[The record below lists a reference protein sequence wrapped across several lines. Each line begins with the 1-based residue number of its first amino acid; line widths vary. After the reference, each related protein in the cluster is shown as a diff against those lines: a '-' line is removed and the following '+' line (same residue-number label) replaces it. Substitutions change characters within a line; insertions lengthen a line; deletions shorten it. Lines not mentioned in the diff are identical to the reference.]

1 MVGKNSTEFR
11 VRHPKYMAI
20 ISVQNLVKQFKTLNA
35 VNGISFSVDEG
46 EVFGFLGP
54 NGAGKTTTINIL
66 CTLLSPTSGK
76 AAIAGFDCARSPD
89 RVRSS
94 IGLIFQDTTLDA
106 GLTAYENLKFHAYLY
121 NLDSKLAE
129 KRIDEMLA
137 VVALQGRKHDLIKNF
152 SGGMKRRLEIA
163 RGLLHYPRVL
173 FLDEPTIGLDPQTRN
188 TIWGFINALREKEN
202 ITIFMTTH
210 YMEEAENCDRIAIID
225 NGRIIALDTPARL
238 KQMVHGEIIHLVTA
252 DNDRAIQEI
261 EKLFNITAREEN
273 GGLSLETEKGEEF
286 IPKLIHSLPL
296 QTLSVSLKKPTL
308 NDVFLKLTGRTIRD
322 DVLSDSKEV
331 TREFVRSHRRAQR

>member
-1 MVGKNSTEFR
+1 
-11 VRHPKYMAI
+11 MAI
-20 ISVQNLVKQFKTLNA
+20 ITVNNLTKKFKSLTA
-35 VNGISFSVDEG
+35 VDGISFAVNEG

-66 CTLLSPTSGK
+66 CTLLSPSSGR
-76 AAIAGFDCARSPD
+76 AEIAGFDCAKDPD
-89 RVRSS
+89 QVRTS
-94 IGLIFQDTTLDA
+94 IGLIFQDTTLDV

-121 NLDSKLAE
+121 NLDRRLAE

-137 VVALQGRKHDLIKNF
+137 VVELQTRKHDLVKNF

-188 TIWGFINALREKEN
+188 TIWDFINTLRNKEK
-202 ITIFMTTH
+202 ITVFMTTH
-210 YMEEAENCDRIAIID
+210 YMEEAENCGRIAIID
-225 NGRIIALDTPARL
+225 HGRIIALDTPAKL
-238 KQMVHGEIIHLVTA
+238 KQMVHGDVIHVITTDNQRALAEIQKTFSLA
-252 DNDRAIQEI
+252 
-261 EKLFNITAREEN
+261 AREEN
-273 GGLSLETEKGEEF
+273 GGLVLETEKGDEF
-286 IPKLIHSLPL
+286 IPKLLHSLTM

-322 DVLSDSKEV
+322 EVLSNNSEI

>member
-1 MVGKNSTEFR
+1 MS
-11 VRHPKYMAI
+11 I
-20 ISVQNLVKQFKTLNA
+20 ITVNNLTKKFKSLTA
-35 VNGISFSVDEG
+35 VDGISFAVNEG

-66 CTLLSPTSGK
+66 CTLLSPSSGR
-76 AAIAGFDCARSPD
+76 AEIAGFDCAKSPD
-89 RVRSS
+89 QVRTS
-94 IGLIFQDTTLDA
+94 IGLIFQDTTLDV

-121 NLDSKLAE
+121 NLDRRLAE

-137 VVALQGRKHDLIKNF
+137 VVELQTRKHDLIKTF

-188 TIWGFINALREKEN
+188 TIWDFINTLRNKEK
-202 ITIFMTTH
+202 ITVFMTTH

-225 NGRIIALDTPARL
+225 HGRIIALDTPQKL
-238 KQMVHGEIIHLVTA
+238 KQMVHGDVIHVVTT
-252 DNDRAIQEI
+252 DNQRAIAEI
-261 EKLFNITAREEN
+261 QQTFGLAAREEN
-273 GGLSLETEKGEEF
+273 GGLVLETEKGDEF
-286 IPKLIHSLPL
+286 IPKLLHSLTM

-322 DVLSDSKEV
+322 DVVADSKEV

>member
-1 MVGKNSTEFR
+1 M
-11 VRHPKYMAI
+11 PI
-20 ISVQNLVKQFKTLNA
+20 ITAHNITKRFKSLTA
-35 VNGISFSVDEG
+35 VDGVSFSVNEG

-76 AAIAGFDCARSPD
+76 AEIAGFDCVKQPD
-89 RVRSS
+89 QVRAS

-121 NLDSKLAE
+121 NLDRRLTE
-129 KRIDEMLA
+129 RRIDEMLD
-137 VVALQGRKHDLIKNF
+137 VVELTDRKRDPIKNF

-173 FLDEPTIGLDPQTRN
+173 FLDEPTLGLDPQTRN
-188 TIWGFINALREKEN
+188 TIWEFINTLRKSDH
-202 ITIFMTTH
+202 ITVFMTTH

-225 NGRIIALDTPARL
+225 HGRIIAEGTPMKL
-238 KQMVHGEIIHLVTA
+238 KEMVRGDIVRLVTE
-252 DNDRAIQEI
+252 DNKSAVREI
-261 EKLFNITAREEN
+261 KSLFSLDAREEN
-273 GGLSLETEKGEEF
+273 GTLSLEAEKGEEL
-286 IPKLIHSLPL
+286 IPKLVRALPVR
-296 QTLSVSLKKPTL
+296 TLSASLQKPTL

-322 DVLSDSKEV
+322 EVLAGDKEV
-331 TREFVRSHRRAQR
+331 TREFVRIHRRAQR

>member
-1 MVGKNSTEFR
+1 MS
-11 VRHPKYMAI
+11 I
-20 ISVQNLVKQFKTLNA
+20 IKVDNLTKKFKSLTA

-66 CTLLSPTSGK
+66 CTLLSPTSGQ
-76 AAIAGFDCARSPD
+76 ARIADFDCAADPD

-94 IGLIFQDTTLDA
+94 IGIIFQDTTLDV

-121 NLDSKLAE
+121 HLDRKLAD

-137 VVALQGRKHDLIKNF
+137 VVELQNRKHDLIKNF

-173 FLDEPTIGLDPQTRN
+173 FLDEPTLGLDPQTRN
-188 TIWGFINALREKEN
+188 TIWEFINTLRMREK
-202 ITIFMTTH
+202 ITVFMTTH
-210 YMEEAENCDRIAIID
+210 YMDEAENCDRIAIID
-225 NGRIIALDTPARL
+225 HGSIIAEDTPAAL
-238 KQMVHGEIIHLVTA
+238 KKTVHGDVVHLVTS
-252 DNDRAIQEI
+252 DNRRAIAEI
-261 EKLFNITAREEN
+261 SEKFSITAREEN
-273 GGLSLETEKGEEF
+273 GGLALETEKGDEC
-286 IPKLIHSLPL
+286 IPRLIHAL
-296 QTLSVSLKKPTL
+296 TVRTISVGLTKPTL

-322 DVLSDSKEV
+322 DVLNDNREV

>member
-1 MVGKNSTEFR
+1 M
-11 VRHPKYMAI
+11 I
-20 ISVQNLVKQFKTLNA
+20 IKVENLSKQFKTLTA
-35 VNGISFSVDEG
+35 VDGISFSVNEG

-66 CTLLSPTSGK
+66 CTLLSATAG
-76 AAIAGFDCARSPD
+76 AAEIAGFDCAKNPD
-89 RVRSS
+89 QVRAS

-121 NLDSKLAE
+121 NLDRKLTE
-129 KRIDEMLA
+129 KRIDEMLD
-137 VVALQGRKHDLIKNF
+137 VVELTSRKHDLIKTF

-188 TIWGFINALREKEN
+188 TIWAFIDLLRKKEK
-202 ITIFMTTH
+202 ITVFMTTH

-225 NGRIIALDTPARL
+225 HGRIIALDTPPRL
-238 KQMVHGEIIHLVTA
+238 KAMVRGDIIHLTTV
-252 DNDRAIQEI
+252 DNERAIEEI
-261 EKLFNITAREEN
+261 QQTFGIAVQEEN
-273 GGLSLETEKGEEF
+273 GGLVLETEKGEEF
-286 IPKLIHSLPL
+286 IPRLIHTLPV
-296 QTLSVSLKKPTL
+296 QTLSVSLQKPTL

-322 DVLSDSKEV
+322 EGIANNREI